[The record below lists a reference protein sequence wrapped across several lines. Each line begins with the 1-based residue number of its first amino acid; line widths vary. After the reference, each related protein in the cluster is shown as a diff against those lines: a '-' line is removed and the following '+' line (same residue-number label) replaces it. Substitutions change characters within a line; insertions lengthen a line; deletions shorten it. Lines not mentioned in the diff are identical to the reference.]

1 MRIIAMF
8 PEVDSIM
15 VREYANGADEGDS
28 EAKIV
33 IETLW
38 AKESIGEREQGFVAN
53 TVELDVDSAIRFE
66 GLEISHTAWIDNAM
80 FVSFHDP
87 TDIAIVDMGDSRDV
101 QSVSAETPLRS
112 IIVSQLSN
120 FAPALHPDSQEA
132 KGHC

>member
-1 MRIIAMF
+1 MF
-8 PEVDSIM
+8 PEVDSVM
-15 VREYANGADEGDS
+15 VREYANGVDEGES
-28 EAKIV
+28 ESKIV

-38 AKESIGEREQGFVAN
+38 AKDSVGEREPGFVAN

-87 TDIAIVDMGDSRDV
+87 TDIAIVDMGDSIDL
-101 QSVSAETPLRS
+101 QSVSADTPLRS
-112 IIVSQLSN
+112 IIISQLSN
-120 FAPALHPDSQEA
+120 FAPALHPDAQEA